1 LIPDRP
7 PLGVRSGRIVQAR
20 KLLRRSAR
28 RRQQKMLVEGPQAL
42 SLALGRVEFDEVFAT
57 AASADRHPELLGR
70 LAQAGTEVTMV
81 TDEAAASLS
90 ETVTPQRLVG
100 VGVLPQL
107 GLESLPDAPRLV
119 AVLVEA
125 RDPGNLGTIV
135 RTADAAGADAVVLAG
150 DSVDPFGGK
159 AIRASAGSVF
169 TLPVIDGV
177 EIRPTL
183 ERLAGAGCRP
193 FAADG
198 HAQLD
203 LDHALDAGELDG
215 PTAWVFGNEAR
226 GLPPEVIHFVTG
238 SGGTSLRVPVYGA
251 AESLNLAA
259 AAAVC
264 LYSSARAQRKWT
276 GEGVGE

>member
-1 LIPDRP
+1 
-7 PLGVRSGRIVQAR
+7 
-20 KLLRRSAR
+20 
-28 RRQQKMLVEGPQAL
+28 MLVEGPQAL
-42 SLALGRVEFDEVFAT
+42 SLALGRVAFDEVFAT
-57 AASADRHPELLGR
+57 PAAGERHPDLLAR
-70 LAQAGTEVTMV
+70 LAEAGAEITAV

-90 ETVTPQRLVG
+90 ETVTPQGLVG
-100 VGVLPQL
+100 VAALPQV
-107 GLESLPDAPRLV
+107 GLEALPGALRLV
-119 AVLVEA
+119 AVLIEP

-169 TLPVIDGV
+169 TIPVVDDV
-177 EIRPTL
+177 EVRAAL
-183 ERLAGAGCRP
+183 EHLARSGCRP
-193 FAADG
+193 IAADG
-198 HAQLD
+198 HAERD
-203 LDHALDAGELDG
+203 LDQALDAGELPG

-226 GLPPEVIHFVTG
+226 GLPPEVIDFVTG

-276 GEGVGE
+276 GEGVGG